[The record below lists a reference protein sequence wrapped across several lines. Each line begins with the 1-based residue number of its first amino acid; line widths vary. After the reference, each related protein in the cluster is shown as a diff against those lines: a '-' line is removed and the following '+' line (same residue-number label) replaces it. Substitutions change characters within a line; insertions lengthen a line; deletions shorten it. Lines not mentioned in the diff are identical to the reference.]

1 MDINGFFRKNLFGL
15 VLATVILGILFGWQL
30 PQAAPFLKSLISPVL
45 FLMIFVMIIPIEFKE
60 LIAIHHY
67 KKEVVVGI
75 FTILILAPLIAYLIN
90 FVIPAEYDFLK
101 AGLILAATMPPGGM
115 IVSWTALL
123 DANIEL
129 AMILQTLTFLFAFLT
144 IPLTLSLLFSNS
156 VPFSQSLLI
165 QNLIFYILLP
175 LIAGFVTQVLLKKKY
190 SKEEIKSWK
199 PTLATISGLCAL
211 LMVFISTFLKADTI
225 ISNPQILLLG
235 LLVPSVYYMIT
246 FLVTFYL
253 SRYIIG
259 SYENQMPIVY
269 GTASKNLSIG
279 LALAISVFSGSI
291 VLGVVFC
298 FLTQMPELSLFYRFV
313 RKNNKKG

>member
-1 MDINGFFRKNLFGL
+1 MDINEFFRKNLFGL
-15 VLATVILGILFGWQL
+15 VLATAILGIFFGWQL
-30 PQAAPFLKSLISPVL
+30 PQTAPFLKSLISPVL
-45 FLMIFVMIIPIEFKE
+45 FLMIFVMIIPMEFKE
-60 LIAIHHY
+60 LIAIHRY
-67 KKEVVVGI
+67 KKEIGVGI
-75 FTILILAPLIAYLIN
+75 FAILILAPLIAYLIN
-90 FVIPAEYDFLK
+90 FVIPTEYDFLK

-129 AMILQTLTFLFAFLT
+129 AMILQTLTFLLAFLT
-144 IPLTLSLLFSNS
+144 IPLTLFLLFSNS

-165 QNLIFYILLP
+165 QNLMLYIFLP
-175 LIAGFVTQVLLKKKY
+175 LIAGFVTQVLLRKKY

-211 LMVFISTFLKADTI
+211 IIVFISTSLKADAI
-225 ISNPQILLLG
+225 IRNPQILLWG
-235 LLVPSVYYMIT
+235 LLITSVYYTIT
-246 FLVTFYL
+246 FLVTLFL
-253 SRYIIG
+253 SRYLIS

-269 GTASKNLSIG
+269 GTTSKNLSIG

-291 VLGVVFC
+291 VLGIVFC
-298 FLTQMPELSLFYRFV
+298 FLAQMPELSLFYRFV